1 MYGFIILRHVNSFS
15 SNCYWKESYNCIRR
29 LYPSTQIVIIDDN
42 SDPSHINNDDIE
54 LNNCIIINSEYPG
67 RGELLPY
74 YYYHKYKWFDRAII
88 IHDSAFLQK
97 YIDFD
102 KIEDKIK
109 FLWHFVEHKYD
120 NTEME
125 MKFIKKL
132 SNNEELLDLYKD
144 KTNWAGCFGVMSF
157 IDYNALEEIQEKY
170 NFLNLLEIVKTRDD
184 RMCVERIFAVISY
197 KLNDTLFHNPKPSL
211 FGDIHRDYLSNWNFD
226 YIKYLK
232 IFYLSDTVC
241 EPYNNYYA
249 MKVWSGR

>member
-29 LYPSTQIVIIDDN
+29 LYPTTQIVIIDDN

-74 YYYHKYKWFDRAII
+74 YYYHKYKWFDKAII

-109 FLWHFVEHKYD
+109 FLWHFV
-120 NTEME
+120 
-125 MKFIKKL
+125 
-132 SNNEELLDLYKD
+132 
-144 KTNWAGCFGVMSF
+144 
-157 IDYNALEEIQEKY
+157 
-170 NFLNLLEIVKTRDD
+170 
-184 RMCVERIFAVISY
+184 
-197 KLNDTLFHNPKPSL
+197 
-211 FGDIHRDYLSNWNFD
+211 
-226 YIKYLK
+226 
-232 IFYLSDTVC
+232 
-241 EPYNNYYA
+241 
-249 MKVWSGR
+249 